1 MTYTYI
7 VNPETGEILFD
18 LIHDLITQNI
28 RAIKLIAKK
37 LKCGA
42 PLERLTA
49 MLGFKTK
56 EESAILADHNNTVRD
71 IKEMMALIDQMST
84 TIATQAQMID
94 TRDQLLDE
102 AYLKLESAETELI
115 IRRKNDEFRQKL
127 TVAK

>member
-1 MTYTYI
+1 
-7 VNPETGEILFD
+7 
-18 LIHDLITQNI
+18 
-28 RAIKLIAKK
+28 
-37 LKCGA
+37 
-42 PLERLTA
+42 
-49 MLGFKTK
+49 
-56 EESAILADHNNTVRD
+56 
-71 IKEMMALIDQMST
+71 MALIDQMSA